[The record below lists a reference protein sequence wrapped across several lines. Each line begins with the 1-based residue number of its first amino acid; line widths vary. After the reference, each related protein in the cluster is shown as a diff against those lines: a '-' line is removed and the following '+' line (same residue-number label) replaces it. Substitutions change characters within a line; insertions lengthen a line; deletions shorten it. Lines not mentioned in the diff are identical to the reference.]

1 MAGIFRLDMVPQEAA
16 NFLCM
21 KLMSYSTLALAGAV
35 CLAFANVA
43 SADDNPSSKPAVTK
57 SANPGK
63 STIPEIVTPT
73 KDDVVVWVKV
83 TGSLIPQR
91 YVIRNGQILST
102 STNTALLL
110 TNSASAAGYVNVQG
124 IILQN
129 IPDAS
134 LRRR

>member
-1 MAGIFRLDMVPQEAA
+1 
-16 NFLCM
+16 M

-35 CLAFANVA
+35 CLAFANIA
-43 SADDNPSSKPAVTK
+43 SADDKPAVTK

-102 STNTALLL
+102 STNTAMLL